1 MSDEPTVQA
10 NEREV
15 TAAEAWELRYLQVQE
30 ENHALR
36 DRITQLREEVLV
48 NQKEILRR
56 DRGEHTVNKQAL
68 MARLGVESNATLVER
83 DGSYLIAFENGKENT

>member
-1 MSDEPTVQA
+1 MSDEPIVQA

-36 DRITQLREEVLV
+36 SRITQLQEEVLV

-56 DRGEHTVNKQAL
+56 DREQHGTERSEL
-68 MARLGVESNATLVER
+68 MDRLGVDSNATLVDRE
-83 DGSYLIAFENGKENT
+83 GSYFIVFENGKEKV